1 MHGLTG
7 SWMRKAVEQK
17 LEEINKLIF
26 VKRYAE
32 AEKRL
37 EAISES
43 ADGQDNI
50 LVHIRRIELAAMLKK
65 LDRLKSHYIKNLKKN
80 AGDLTSEL
88 CFAFIEQQE
97 DTPNHSELVNT
108 FQEIMRQHGQLAAAY
123 YGIGF
128 SLEQQGNYERAVFN
142 YEKCVSIDTS
152 WYIAY
157 FGLSQ
162 IYYQMGDEKRGDHFF
177 YQFEQAAPY
186 YVYGNFETHRK
197 LCQEF
202 LERELYAD
210 AEQAI
215 QSLTEWWQENKGT
228 CPVEIQIYEMLAMS
242 RISRAQGDAAQA
254 DTRRNRA
261 LGMALVALD
270 DASTQ
275 ESVLYFI
282 AKVLEEFD
290 EYKRSVQFY
299 KKILQKS
306 DGDPALV
313 QKIGGQFLS
322 LGEYQTAKELF
333 EDAYNAHPENP
344 DIRFCLLV
352 ASLKIAGVNVEDYLI
367 GRERLRQLVDGG
379 DKVELLALLHSLLAK
394 FTADPDV
401 QGHIADVYLRLGN
414 IDRAERHY
422 ENMFRIDGRNRQTA
436 LKYASFVM
444 QYRDPDKAM
453 DILKKI
459 NDQQMLSTDSQAEIY
474 WLKANY
480 FSRKKEHRESLT
492 LLRKVL
498 AIDPWNVSYLI
509 QEVLNL
515 IAIARVDEELRVPDP
530 ILATMTSIDESKI
543 VWTEYD
549 QKTRWYSSQHEYEL
563 VYARQKLRYLY
574 ANGAEDTLKSLV
586 TAAAKHDPVRAT
598 YDLMRLLNTNFDSP
612 SIYWALGT
620 LYKEQWQLETA
631 AVWFEQMLIHPSLPA
646 KEKARAYIELA
657 DCFVWQNRQ
666 IPKAIEYAKLAIDL
680 DNNRDPSHLRVLAH
694 AHLRSGQ
701 VRQAKLYLEQAD
713 IENDHEARYL
723 QGLVQYRNGMRK
735 QANDLW
741 KPLLTVRSE
750 SLRFHNIKQEVLKYY
765 FDGAPYLKAN

>member
-1 MHGLTG
+1 
-7 SWMRKAVEQK
+7 MRKAVEQK
-17 LEEINKLIF
+17 LEDINKLIF
-26 VKRYAE
+26 VKRYSE

-37 EAISES
+37 DALVES
-43 ADGQDNI
+43 AEAKDEI
-50 LVHIRRIELAAMLKK
+50 LIHIRRIELGSMLKK
-65 LDRLKSHYIKNLKKN
+65 LDRLKSQYIKNLKKN
-80 AGDLTSEL
+80 TSDLTSEL
-88 CFAFIEQQE
+88 CLSFIEQQE
-97 DTPNHSELVNT
+97 EAPNHSELVNA

-142 YEKCVSIDTS
+142 YEKCVAIEPT

-177 YQFEQAAPY
+177 FQFEQAAPY

-202 LERELYAD
+202 LEREHFAD

-228 CPVEIQIYEMLAMS
+228 CPSEIQIYEMLAMS
-242 RISRAQGDAAQA
+242 RISKAQGDAVQA

-261 LGMALVALD
+261 LGMALMALD
-270 DASTQ
+270 DSSTP

-299 KKILQKS
+299 KRILQKS

-322 LGEYQTAKELF
+322 LGEYQTARELF
-333 EDAYNAHPENP
+333 EEAYTAHPENP

-352 ASLKIAGVNVEDYLI
+352 ANLKLAGVNVEEYLI

-414 IDRAERHY
+414 VERSERHY
-422 ENMFRIDGRNRQTA
+422 ENMYRIDGRNRQTA

-453 DILKKI
+453 EILKSI
-459 NDQQMLSTDSQAEIY
+459 NDQADLSTESQAEIY
-474 WLKANY
+474 WLKSNY
-480 FSRKKEHRESLT
+480 FFRKKDYRESLT

-498 AIDPWNVSYLI
+498 AIDPWNVSYLV
-509 QEVLNL
+509 QEVMNL
-515 IAIARVDEELRVPDP
+515 ISLSRVDEEFRVPDSL
-530 ILATMTSIDESKI
+530 LATITTVDESKL
-543 VWTEYD
+543 VWTEFD
-549 QKTRWYSSQHEYEL
+549 QKTTWFSSQHEYEL

-574 ANGAEDTLKSLV
+574 ADGAGQALKALV
-586 TAAAKHDPVRAT
+586 TSATSYDPVRAT
-598 YDLMRLLNTNFDSP
+598 YDLLRLLNTNFDSP
-612 SIYWALGT
+612 NIYWALGT

-646 KEKARAYIELA
+646 KEKAKAYIELA
-657 DCFVWQNRQ
+657 DCYVWQNRQ

-680 DNNRDPSHLRVLAH
+680 DEDRTPANLRVLAH

-713 IENDHEARYL
+713 IDSDHEARYL
-723 QGLVQYRNGMRK
+723 QGLVQYRNGMQK

-741 KPLLTVRSE
+741 KPLLTVRSD

-765 FDGAPYLKAN
+765 FDGVPYLKAN

>member
-1 MHGLTG
+1 
-7 SWMRKAVEQK
+7 MRKAIEQK

-26 VKRYAE
+26 VKRYSE

-37 EAISES
+37 DALVDS
-43 ADGQDNI
+43 ADGKEELLI
-50 LVHIRRIELAAMLKK
+50 HIRRIELGSMLKK
-65 LDRLKSHYIKNLKKN
+65 LDRLKTQYIKNLKKN

-88 CFAFIEQQE
+88 CLSFIEQQE
-97 DTPNHSELVNT
+97 DQPNHAELVNT

-128 SLEQQGNYERAVFN
+128 SLEQQGNYERAVYN
-142 YEKCVSIDTS
+142 YEKCVSLDTS

-162 IYYQMGDEKRGDHFF
+162 IYYQMGDEKKGDHFF
-177 YQFEQAAPY
+177 FQFEQAAPY

-197 LCQEF
+197 LSQEF
-202 LERELYAD
+202 LERDLYAD

-228 CPVEIQIYEMLAMS
+228 CPTEIQIYEMLAMS
-242 RISRAQGDAAQA
+242 RISKAQGDQVQA

-261 LGMALVALD
+261 LGMALMSLD
-270 DASTQ
+270 DASTP

-299 KKILQKS
+299 KRILQKS

-333 EDAYNAHPENP
+333 EEAYVSHPENP

-352 ASLKIAGVNVEDYLI
+352 ASLKLSGVNVEEYLI

-394 FTADPDV
+394 FTLDPDV

-414 IDRAERHY
+414 TDRSERHY
-422 ENMFRIDGRNRQTA
+422 ENMYRIDGRNRQTA
-436 LKYASFVM
+436 LKYASFIM

-453 DILKKI
+453 EILKSI
-459 NDQQMLSTDSQAEIY
+459 NDQTDLSTESQAEIY

-480 FSRKKEHRESLT
+480 FFRKKEYRESLT

-498 AIDPWNVSYLI
+498 AIDPWNVSYLV
-509 QEVLNL
+509 QEILNL
-515 IAIARVDEELRVPDP
+515 IAIARVDEEFRQPDGM
-530 ILATMTSIDESKI
+530 LATITTIDEAKV

-549 QKTRWYSSQHEYEL
+549 LKTKWFAGQHEYEL

-574 ANGAEDTLKSLV
+574 ADGSATTLKSLV
-586 TAAAKHDPVRAT
+586 SAGAKHDPVRAT
-598 YDLMRLLNTNFDSP
+598 YDLLRLLNTNFDSP
-612 SIYWALGT
+612 NIYWALGT

-646 KEKARAYIELA
+646 REKAKAYIELA
-657 DCFVWQNRQ
+657 DCYVWQNKQ

-680 DNNRDPSHLRVLAH
+680 DSERDPSNLRVLAH

-723 QGLVQYRNGMRK
+723 QGLVQYRNGMNK

-765 FDGAPYLKAN
+765 FEGAPYLKAN

>member
-1 MHGLTG
+1 
-7 SWMRKAVEQK
+7 MRKAVEQK
-17 LEEINKLIF
+17 LEDINKLIF
-26 VKRYAE
+26 VKRYSE

-37 EAISES
+37 DALIESEEARDE
-43 ADGQDNI
+43 I
-50 LVHIRRIELAAMLKK
+50 LIHIRRIELGSMLKK
-65 LDRLKSHYIKNLKKN
+65 LDRLKSQYIKNLKKN
-80 AGDLTSEL
+80 TSDLTSEL
-88 CFAFIEQQE
+88 CLSFIEQQE
-97 DTPNHSELVNT
+97 ETPNHSELVNA

-142 YEKCVSIDTS
+142 YEKCVALEPS

-162 IYYQMGDEKRGDHFF
+162 IYYQMSDEKRGDHFF
-177 YQFEQAAPY
+177 FQFEQAAPY

-202 LERELYAD
+202 LDRELYAD

-228 CPVEIQIYEMLAMS
+228 CPAEIQIYEMLAMS
-242 RISRAQGDAAQA
+242 RISKSQGDAVQA

-261 LGMALVALD
+261 LGMALMALD
-270 DASTQ
+270 DLSTP

-299 KKILQKS
+299 KRILQKS

-322 LGEYQTAKELF
+322 LGEYQTARELF
-333 EDAYNAHPENP
+333 EEAYTAHPENP

-352 ASLKIAGVNVEDYLI
+352 ANLKLAGVNVEEYLI

-414 IDRAERHY
+414 VERAERHY
-422 ENMFRIDGRNRQTA
+422 ENMYRIDGRNRQTA

-444 QYRDPDKAM
+444 QYRDADRAM
-453 DILKKI
+453 EILKSI
-459 NDQQMLSTDSQAEIY
+459 NDQADLSTESQAEIY
-474 WLKANY
+474 WLKSNY
-480 FSRKKEHRESLT
+480 FFRKKDYRESLT

-498 AIDPWNVSYLI
+498 AIDPWNVSYLV
-509 QEVLNL
+509 QEVMNL
-515 IAIARVDEELRVPDP
+515 MALSRVDEEFRVPDGL
-530 ILATMTSIDESKI
+530 LATITSIEETKI
-543 VWTEYD
+543 VWTEFD
-549 QKTRWYSSQHEYEL
+549 QKTKWLFGQHEYEL
-563 VYARQKLRYLY
+563 VYSRYKLRYLY
-574 ANGAEDTLKSLV
+574 ADGGEQALKSLV
-586 TAAAKHDPVRAT
+586 SSATSHDPVRAT
-598 YDLMRLLNTNFDSP
+598 YDLLRLLNTNFDSP

-646 KEKARAYIELA
+646 KEKSKAYIELA
-657 DCFVWQNRQ
+657 DCYVWQNKQ

-680 DNNRDPSHLRVLAH
+680 DDDRSPGNLRVLAH

-723 QGLVQYRNGMRK
+723 QGLVQYRNGMQK
-735 QANDLW
+735 LANDLW
-741 KPLLTVRSE
+741 KPLLTVRSD

>member
-1 MHGLTG
+1 
-7 SWMRKAVEQK
+7 MRKAIEQK

-26 VKRYAE
+26 VKRYSE

-37 EAISES
+37 DALVDS
-43 ADGQDNI
+43 ADGKDELLI
-50 LVHIRRIELAAMLKK
+50 HIRRIELGSMLKK
-65 LDRLKSHYIKNLKKN
+65 LDRLKTQYIKNLKKN
-80 AGDLTSEL
+80 TGDLTSEL
-88 CFAFIEQQE
+88 CLSFIEQQE
-97 DTPNHSELVNT
+97 DNPNHGELVNT
-108 FQEIMRQHGQLAAAY
+108 FQEVMRQHGQLAAGY

-128 SLEQQGNYERAVFN
+128 SLEQQGNYERAVYN
-142 YEKCVSIDTS
+142 YEKCVAIDTS

-162 IYYQMGDEKRGDHFF
+162 IYYQMGDEKKGDHFF
-177 YQFEQAAPY
+177 FQFEQAAPY

-202 LERELYAD
+202 LERDLYAD

-228 CPVEIQIYEMLAMS
+228 CPTEIQIYEMLAMS
-242 RISRAQGDAAQA
+242 RISKAQGDQVQA
-254 DTRRNRA
+254 DTRKNRG
-261 LGMALVALD
+261 LGMALLSLD
-270 DASTQ
+270 DSSTP

-290 EYKRSVQFY
+290 EYKLSVQFY
-299 KKILQKS
+299 KRILQKS

-333 EDAYNAHPENP
+333 EEAYASHPENP

-352 ASLKIAGVNVEDYLI
+352 ANLKLAGVNVEEYLI

-414 IDRAERHY
+414 TDRSERHY
-422 ENMFRIDGRNRQTA
+422 ENMYRIDGRNRQTA

-453 DILKKI
+453 EILKNI
-459 NDQQMLSTDSQAEIY
+459 NDQIDLSTESQAEIY

-480 FSRKKEHRESLT
+480 FFRKKEYRDSLT
-492 LLRKVL
+492 LLLKVL
-498 AIDPWNVSYLI
+498 AIDPWNVSYLV
-509 QEVLNL
+509 QEILNL
-515 IAIARVDEELRVPDP
+515 IQVARVDEEFRQPDAM
-530 ILATMTSIDESKI
+530 LATITTVDEAKVI
-543 VWTEYD
+543 WTEYD
-549 QKTRWYSSQHEYEL
+549 LKTKWFADQHEYEL

-574 ANGAEDTLKSLV
+574 ADGSETTLKSLV
-586 TAAAKHDPVRAT
+586 GAASKHDPVRAT
-598 YDLMRLLNTNFDSP
+598 YDLLRLLNTNFDSP
-612 SIYWALGT
+612 NIYWALGT

-646 KEKARAYIELA
+646 KEKAKAYIELA
-657 DCFVWQNRQ
+657 DCYVWQNKQ

-680 DNNRDPSHLRVLAH
+680 DGERDPSNLRVLAH

-713 IENDHEARYL
+713 IDNDHEARYL
-723 QGLVQYRNGMRK
+723 QGLVQYRNGMNK

-765 FDGAPYLKAN
+765 FEGAPYLKAN

>member
-1 MHGLTG
+1 
-7 SWMRKAVEQK
+7 MRKTAEYK

-37 EAISES
+37 DALAES
-43 ADGQDNI
+43 PEGKDEI
-50 LVHIRRIELAAMLKK
+50 LLHIRRIELASMLKK
-65 LDRLKSHYIKNLKKN
+65 LDRLKALYIKNLKKN

-88 CFAFIEQQE
+88 CLAFIEQQE
-97 DTPNHSELVNT
+97 ETPNHSELVNT

-177 YQFEQAAPY
+177 FQFEQSAPY
-186 YVYGNFETHRK
+186 YVYGNFETHRR

-202 LERELYAD
+202 LDRDQFAD

-242 RISRAQGDAAQA
+242 RISRAQGDTVQA

-270 DASTQ
+270 DQNTQ
-275 ESVLYFI
+275 ENVLYFI

-290 EYKRSVQFY
+290 EFKRAVQFY

-333 EDAYNAHPENP
+333 EEAYNSHPENP

-352 ASLKIAGVNVEDYLI
+352 ANLKLAGVNVEEYLI

-394 FTADPDV
+394 FTSDPDV

-414 IDRAERHY
+414 TDRAERHY
-422 ENMFRIDGRNRQTA
+422 ENMYRIDGRNRQTV
-436 LKYASFVM
+436 LKYATFVM

-453 DILKKI
+453 DVLKKI
-459 NDQQMLSTDSQAEIY
+459 NDQAALSMDSQAEIY

-480 FSRKKEHRESLT
+480 YARKNDHREALT

-498 AIDPWNVSYLI
+498 AIDPWNVSYLV
-509 QEVLNL
+509 QEVTSL
-515 IAIARVDEELRVPDP
+515 IALARVDEELRVPDA
-530 ILATMTSIDESKI
+530 ILATLATIDESKI
-543 VWTEYD
+543 VWTEFD
-549 QKTRWYSSQHEYEL
+549 QKTQWFSSQHEFEL

-574 ANGAEDTLKSLV
+574 ANGSPDSLKLLV
-586 TAAAKHDPVRAT
+586 TAASKHDPVRAT

-612 SIYWALGT
+612 NIYWALGT

-631 AVWFEQMLIHPSLPA
+631 AVWFEQMLIHPSLPTRD
-646 KEKARAYIELA
+646 KARAYIELA
-657 DCFVWQNRQ
+657 DCFVWQNKQ

-680 DNNRDPSHLRVLAH
+680 DTNRDPLHFRVLAH

-713 IENDHEARYL
+713 IDSDHEARFL